1 MEGPM
6 HIHLDVLGG
15 IAGDMFVAAMLD
27 AWPDLAEVV
36 QNNLRL
42 AGLEDD
48 VEAVVH
54 PHDDGVLTGSR
65 FDVTKMGSEQEAI
78 RPHCGHHAHGHAH
91 EHDDHDERHG
101 QHHHEHV
108 HDEHHGHRHHTHWR
122 DLRAM
127 LEGSRLDETVKRAA
141 IAIFRELAL
150 AEAAVHGRDVDDVTF
165 HEVGN
170 WDSIADIVAAAT
182 LIDAVGEASWSVG
195 SLPLGR
201 GWVETDHG
209 RLPVPA
215 PATTLLLRGFAFH
228 DDGRVGERIT
238 PTGAAILRY
247 LSPSTSIGSSPHV
260 LDRTGIGFGTRRF
273 PGMSNVL
280 RVLAFT
286 AEAAVQDRV
295 GVIQFEIDD
304 QTGEELAA
312 GLDHIR
318 AAEGVID
325 VTQSPVF
332 GKKGRMMAS
341 VQVLTRPDAI
351 EAIGALCFRQT
362 TTLGLR
368 SRTEART
375 ILPRQAVTTSDG
387 MRVKLADRPGGP
399 TAKAEMDDVEAFR
412 QSHKARSELRRSAE
426 AEALEKS
433 HDDQ

>member
-1 MEGPM
+1 M
-6 HIHLDVLGG
+6 HVHLDVLGG

-27 AWPDLAEVV
+27 AWPDLAETV
-36 QNNLRL
+36 QENLRL
-42 AGLEDD
+42 AGLQDD
-48 VEAVVH
+48 VEAVVRSH
-54 PHDDGVLTGSR
+54 NDGVLTGSR
-65 FDVTKMGSEQEAI
+65 FDVTKMGSVQEAA
-78 RPHCGHHAHGHAH
+78 RSHASHHAHGHAH

-108 HDEHHGHRHHTHWR
+108 RDEHHGHHNHTHWR

-127 LEGSRLDETVKRAA
+127 LEGSRLDEAVKRAA
-141 IAIFRELAL
+141 IAIFHELAL
-150 AEAAVHGRDVDDVTF
+150 AEAAVHGRHVDDVAF

-182 LIDAVGEASWSVG
+182 LIEAVGEASWSVG

-201 GWVETDHG
+201 GWVKTDHG

-215 PATTLLLRGFAFH
+215 PATTLLLRGFTFH
-228 DDGRVGERIT
+228 DDGRPGERIT

-247 LSPSTSIGSSPHV
+247 LSPSSGIGSSPHV

-273 PGMSNVL
+273 PGMSNML
-280 RVLAFT
+280 RVQAFT
-286 AEAAVQDRV
+286 NEAAVQERI

-304 QTGEELAA
+304 QTGEEMAVA
-312 GLDHIR
+312 LDHIR

-325 VTQSPVF
+325 VIQSPVF

-387 MRVKLADRPGGP
+387 MRVKIADRPGGP
-399 TAKAEMDDVEAFR
+399 TAKAEMDDLQALR
-412 QSHKARSELRRSAE
+412 QSHKARSELRRCAE

-433 HDDQ
+433 HDHH

>member
-15 IAGDMFVAAMLD
+15 IAGDMFVAAILD
-27 AWPDLAEVV
+27 AWPDLAEIV
-36 QNNLRL
+36 QQNLRL

-48 VEAVVH
+48 VEAVVR

-65 FDVTKMGSEQEAI
+65 FDVTKMGSEQATA
-78 RPHCGHHAHGHAH
+78 RPHCSHHAHGHAH
-91 EHDDHDERHG
+91 EHNDHDERHG

-108 HDEHHGHRHHTHWR
+108 HDEHHGHHHHTHWR

-141 IAIFRELAL
+141 IAIFHELAL

-182 LIDAVGEASWSVG
+182 LIEAVGEASWSVG

-260 LDRTGIGFGTRRF
+260 LDRTGIGFGTRRL

-286 AEAAVQDRV
+286 AEAAVQERV

-304 QTGEELAA
+304 QTAEELAA
-312 GLDHIR
+312 GLDQIR

-341 VQVLTRPDAI
+341 VQVLTRLDAI
-351 EAIGALCFRQT
+351 EAIGELCFRQT

-426 AEALEKS
+426 AEALEKR
-433 HDDQ
+433 HDHH

>member
-1 MEGPM
+1 MAGPM
-6 HIHLDVLGG
+6 HIHLDALGG

-27 AWPDLAEVV
+27 AWPDLTAMV
-36 QNNLRL
+36 QQNLRL

-48 VEAVVH
+48 VQAVVH

-65 FDVTKMGSEQEAI
+65 FDVTKMGSGQATA
-78 RPHCGHHAHGHAH
+78 RPHADHPAHGHAH
-91 EHDDHDERHG
+91 ERDDHDEQHG

-108 HDEHHGHRHHTHWR
+108 QDKHRGHHQHTHWR
-122 DLRAM
+122 ALRAT
-127 LEGSRLDETVKRAA
+127 LEASSLDEAVKRAA
-141 IAIFRELAL
+141 IAIFHELAL
-150 AEAAVHGRDVDDVTF
+150 AEAAVHGRPVDDVTF

-228 DDGRVGERIT
+228 DDGRAGERIT

-247 LSPSTSIGSSPHV
+247 LSPSSGIGPSPHV
-260 LDRTGIGFGTRRF
+260 LDRTGIGFGTRRLRD
-273 PGMSNVL
+273 MSNVL
-280 RVLAFT
+280 RILAFT
-286 AEAAVQDRV
+286 DEEAAQERI

-304 QTGEELAA
+304 QTGEELAVA
-312 GLDHIR
+312 LDQIR
-318 AAEGVID
+318 AAESVID
-325 VTQSPVF
+325 VIQSPVV

-351 EAIGALCFRQT
+351 EAVSALCFRQT

-375 ILPRQAVTTSDG
+375 ILPRQAVTTDDG
-387 MRVKLADRPGGP
+387 IRVKLADRPGGP
-399 TAKAEMDDVEAFR
+399 TAKAEIGDVQALH
-412 QSHKARSELRRSAE
+412 QSHKARAELRRCAE

-433 HDDQ
+433 HDHH

>member
-15 IAGDMFVAAMLD
+15 VAGDMFVAAMLD
-27 AWPDLAEVV
+27 AWPDLTAVV
-36 QNNLRL
+36 QQNLRL

-48 VEAVVH
+48 VQAVVH
-54 PHDDGVLTGSR
+54 PHNDGVLTGSR

-78 RPHCGHHAHGHAH
+78 RPHGGHHAHGHAH
-91 EHDDHDERHG
+91 EHDDHDQRHSR
-101 QHHHEHV
+101 HHHQHV
-108 HDEHHGHRHHTHWR
+108 RDEHHGHHHHTHWR

-127 LEGSRLDETVKRAA
+127 LEASSLDEAVKRAA
-141 IAIFRELAL
+141 IAIFHELAL
-150 AEAAVHGRDVDDVTF
+150 AEAAVHGRHVDGVTF

-182 LIDAVGEASWSVG
+182 LIEAVGEASWSVG

-215 PATTLLLRGFAFH
+215 PATTLLLRGFTFH
-228 DDGRVGERIT
+228 DDGRAGERIT

-247 LSPSTSIGSSPHV
+247 LSPSSGIGPSPHV
-260 LDRTGIGFGTRRF
+260 LDRSGIGFGTRRF
-273 PGMSNVL
+273 PGMSNML

-286 AEAAVQDRV
+286 NEAAVQERI

-304 QTGEELAA
+304 QTGEELAVA
-312 GLDHIR
+312 LDHIR

-351 EAIGALCFRQT
+351 EAIGTLCFRQT

-375 ILPRQAVTTSDG
+375 ILPRQAVTTGDG
-387 MRVKLADRPGGP
+387 VCVKLADRPGGS
-399 TAKAEMDDVEAFR
+399 TAKAEMDDVR
-412 QSHKARSELRRSAE
+412 PLHQSHKARSELRRCAE

-433 HDDQ
+433 HDHH